1 MSGPALRWRPYGEHG
16 VLLELGSLAAVHA
29 AHRRAQASGL
39 AAESVPG
46 AETLYLEAAP
56 GVAVDALLRVLAP
69 PDGPAPPDAA
79 ATADATGDATD
90 APDGATVHIEVVYD
104 GADLDGVAA
113 MTGLDVGEVVRR
125 HAAPRYTVA
134 FLGFS
139 RGFPYLAGLDPAL
152 VVPRLDVPRTSV
164 PAGSVGMGA
173 AFTGIY
179 PMASPGG
186 WRLLGHTSPDG
197 FDERRDPPS
206 VLAIGDR
213 VRFVPVERLGPEP
226 WSRRPGGPVPR

>member
-1 MSGPALRWRPYGEHG
+1 MSGPTPRWRPYGEHG

-29 AHRRAQASGL
+29 AHRRAQAGGL
-39 AAESVPG
+39 VAESVPG

-56 GVAVDALLRVLAP
+56 GVALEALLRAL
-69 PDGPAPPDAA
+69 
-79 ATADATGDATD
+79 D
-90 APDGATVHIEVVYD
+90 APDGPEAPHAGPSATTPASSPVHTVEVVYD
-104 GADLDGVAA
+104 GADLDAVAA
-113 MTGLDVGEVVRR
+113 MTGLEVDEVVRR
-125 HAAPRYTVA
+125 HAAPLYTVA

-186 WRLLGHTSPDG
+186 WRLLGRTAPNG
-197 FDERRDPPS
+197 FDEHRDPPS

-213 VRFVPVERLGPEP
+213 LRFVPVEGLGPEP
-226 WSRRPGGPVPR
+226 WVILAEECR